1 MNTIQTDLFFAKL
14 KLASKSDPVYSA
26 KLEIDLKLSGVQVRD
41 MIRELRRSGV
51 PVANSKQGYFIAE
64 SYEEIKETII
74 DLESRCNSMHET
86 VSALKK
92 IFKNDLQNELF

>member
-14 KLASKSDPVYSA
+14 KLASKEYPVYSA
-26 KLEIDLKLSGVQVRD
+26 KLESELNISGVQVRD

-64 SYEEIKETII
+64 SYEDIIETIT

-86 VSALKK
+86 VTALKK
-92 IFKNDLQNELF
+92 IFKNDLQEGLF